1 MHVLSFVSVKSHFES
16 VENNIL
22 SDIRNFHTNL
32 LFGTEASANTSTDTG
47 ATCCH
52 AETPE
57 TPGTGPQTGPGTRP
71 MTTGQPDNNSHNSQQ
86 YIISSF
92 KPDGKSWSIDQ
103 PRQFESQLSQIK
115 QKV

>member
-1 MHVLSFVSVKSHFES
+1 MTPVSVKSHFES

-32 LFGTEASANTSTDTG
+32 LFGTEESANTS
-47 ATCCH
+47 ATCCP
-52 AETPE
+52 ADTSGSLV
-57 TPGTGPQTGPGTRP
+57 TL
-71 MTTGQPDNNSHNSQQ
+71 TTAHPDNDSHNSQQ

-103 PRQFESQLSQIK
+103 PKHFESQLSQIRK
-115 QKV
+115 KVSI

>member
-1 MHVLSFVSVKSHFES
+1 MLSFFSVKSHFES

-32 LFGTEASANTSTDTG
+32 LFGTEESANTDTS
-47 ATCCH
+47 CCH
-52 AETPE
+52 ADTSGTPE
-57 TPGTGPQTGPGTRP
+57 PGP
-71 MTTGQPDNNSHNSQQ
+71 TTGHPDNNSDNSQQ

-103 PRQFESQLSQIK
+103 PKQFNSQLSQIK
-115 QKV
+115 KKV